1 MVYVLAIAALAVL
14 IVVHEFGHMWVAR
27 RCGMR
32 VEKFSIF
39 FGPVLWRWKGRET
52 TYQLASIP
60 LGGYVQ
66 IAGMNPEEALAADD
80 AGSYQH
86 KPAWQRFLTILAGPG
101 INYLFAIGLIFALVL
116 IWGRPRPLVAVA
128 EVMPASPALEVGLRA
143 GDVLQRIDGV
153 PVTEPVDVTS
163 AVSSSGGRALT
174 LEIKRGAR
182 VELVRVA
189 PRRDDGVYRIGIRF
203 TPLPAFERVGLVRAA
218 GYSLAYPVV
227 QSAAMLRMLG
237 KLATREISTRQ
248 VEGPVGI
255 VHQLKLSF
263 ESGVAAAVLQIAL
276 LSVCLG
282 LFNLLP
288 LPALDGGRL
297 VFLAIEILTRRR
309 VSHRVE
315 AVIHTIGFVLLFGL
329 LLLVTYSDL
338 RRRLG

>member
-1 MVYVLAIAALAVL
+1 MVYALAIAALAVL

-39 FGPVLWRWKGRET
+39 FGPVLWRWKGRQT

-66 IAGMNPEEALAADD
+66 IAGMNPEEALPADD
-80 AGSYQH
+80 PGSYQH

-101 INYLFAIGLIFALVL
+101 INYVFAIGLIFALVL
-116 IWGRPRPLVAVA
+116 IWGQPRPLIAVA
-128 EVMPASPALEVGLRA
+128 EVMPGSPALQVGLRA
-143 GDVLQRIDGV
+143 GDVLRRIDGV
-153 PVTEPVDVTS
+153 PVKEAVDVTV
-163 AVSSSGGRALT
+163 AVSSSGGRPMTIDLV
-174 LEIKRGAR
+174 RGGR
-182 VELVRVA
+182 PQVVRVA
-189 PRRDDGVYRIGIRF
+189 PRSEDGVYRIGIRF
-203 TPLPAFERVGLVRAA
+203 APVPAFERVGVLRAA

-227 QSAAMLRMLG
+227 QSAGMLRMLG
-237 KLATREISTRQ
+237 KLATREVSAKQ

-263 ESGVAAAVLQIAL
+263 ESGAAAAVLQIAL

-297 VFLAIEILTRRR
+297 VFLAIEIVTRRR

-315 AVIHTIGFVLLFGL
+315 ALIHTVGFVALFGL

-338 RRRLG
+338 RRRFG

>member
-1 MVYVLAIAALAVL
+1 MVYLLAIAALAVL

-52 TYQLASIP
+52 TYQLATVP

-80 AGSYQH
+80 QGSYQN

-101 INYLFAIGLIFALVL
+101 INYVFAIALIFALVL
-116 IWGRPRPLVAVA
+116 IWGQPRPLVAVG
-128 EVMPASPALEVGLRA
+128 EVMPGSPAQQVGLRA
-143 GDVLQRIDGV
+143 GDVLRRIDGV
-153 PVTEPVDVTS
+153 PIREAVDLTAAVT
-163 AVSSSGGRALT
+163 SSGGRPLT
-174 LEIKRGAR
+174 IEVDRGKAPQ
-182 VELVRVA
+182 LLRVA
-189 PRRDDGVYRIGIRF
+189 ARQDDGIYRIGIRF
-203 TPLPAFERVGLVRAA
+203 APVPAFERVGLLRAA
-218 GYSLAYPVV
+218 TYSVTYPVV
-227 QSAAMLRMLG
+227 QSLAMLRMLG
-237 KLATREISTRQ
+237 KLATRQISAKQ

-297 VFLAIEILTRRR
+297 VFLAFEMLTRRR

-315 AVIHTIGFVLLFGL
+315 AFVHTVGFVLLFGV